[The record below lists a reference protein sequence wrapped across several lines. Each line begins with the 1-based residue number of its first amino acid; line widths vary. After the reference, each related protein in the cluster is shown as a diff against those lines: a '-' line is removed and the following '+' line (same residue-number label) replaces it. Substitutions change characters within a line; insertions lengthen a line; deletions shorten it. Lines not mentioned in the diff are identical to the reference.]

1 MTQLMYAISSS
12 VFAAIFLVSVI
23 VYGGEVSRCLAI
35 TAAMFAAYSQFIA
48 QDDRVRTASVVMA
61 YISFTLGFGSL
72 VSFYVEAFA

>member
-12 VFAAIFLVSVI
+12 VFAAM
-23 VYGGEVSRCLAI
+23 CLAI

>member
-1 MTQLMYAISSS
+1 MTQLMY
-12 VFAAIFLVSVI
+12 
-23 VYGGEVSRCLAI
+23 AI